1 MIEKTRKL
9 DFSYLLL
16 CPYMMVAYIP
26 RVVHYF
32 QHRYIAPLML
42 VWLVI
47 ALASQR
53 KVQLPPRGQ
62 MSLIAVIVLLG
73 LFDGIGPFFSLFD
86 HGEGLNYGMVSDFVL
101 TVFPLLVFHLSV
113 CNGRH
118 RELRLLVIFGF
129 VCVACSAAMTFSGLQ
144 VVEAGARALAGA
156 SGEGADLD
164 TIGEAVEAGIGTY
177 GHVYGMGLLIFPVLA
192 CTKFMPI
199 PMKVFFTV
207 LMILFLLTAYKAAFS
222 ILLIGIFLAGVLY
235 LITKFGGRPSVLK
248 IVGVVSIIVLV
259 TFVANPKM
267 VSFLQAPLQ
276 SLVGMT
282 SQMEYQSRIDS
293 VIDMVSGDQDSYAA
307 FRADLYWKSWS
318 VFLKHPLFGIGN
330 YYSLNDEM
338 LDTGGH
344 SMVFDT
350 LAVWGIFGLGVFI
363 LIFVYYYRYMQ
374 VMSSVVLGFK
384 WWPAYYIFLLPFSA
398 IAFINPI
405 GGAIVLCDLFLLI
418 PSLVFFFKSRGP
430 VMGGQQGNSYPQ
442 QLRHSA
448 SKVQR
453 PVQAYPPRTPM

>member
-1 MIEKTRKL
+1 MIEKKSKL

-16 CPYMMVAYIP
+16 CPYLMVAYIP
-26 RVVHYF
+26 KVVHYF
-32 QHRYIAPLML
+32 HHRYIAPLML
-42 VWLVI
+42 AWFLI
-47 ALASQR
+47 ALATHR
-53 KVQLPPRGQ
+53 KVQLPPQGQ
-62 MSLIAVIVLLG
+62 MRLIAVIVLLG
-73 LFDGIGPFFSLFD
+73 LFYGLGPFFSLFE
-86 HGEGLNYGMVSDFVL
+86 HGSGLNYGMVSDFVL
-101 TVFPLLVFHLSV
+101 TIFPLLVFHLSV

-129 VCVACSAAMTFSGLQ
+129 VCVACSAAMTLSGLQ
-144 VVEAGARALAGA
+144 VVEAGSRALTGA
-156 SGEGADLD
+156 TGEGADLD
-164 TIGEAVEAGIGTY
+164 TIGDAFDAGIGTY
-177 GHVYGMGLLIFPVLA
+177 GNVYGMGLLIFPLVFCA
-192 CTKFMPI
+192 GFMHL
-199 PMKVFFTV
+199 PMKVFFTGLV
-207 LMILFLLTAYKAAFS
+207 VLFLLTAYKAAFS
-222 ILLIGIFLAGVLY
+222 ILLIGIFLAGILY
-235 LITKFGGRPSVLK
+235 MVTKFGGRPRVLK
-248 IVGVVSIIVLV
+248 IIGVASVIALV

-267 VSFLQAPLQ
+267 AGFLLSPLQ
-276 SLVGMT
+276 SMGGMT

-307 FRADLYWKSWS
+307 IRSELYWKSWR

-330 YYSLNDEM
+330 YYSLDNEM

-363 LIFVYYYRYMQ
+363 LIFVYFYRYMQ

-384 WWPAYYIFLLPFSA
+384 WWPAYYIFLFPFSA

-405 GGAIVLCDLFLLI
+405 GGAIVFSDLFLFI

-442 QLRHSA
+442 QLRQPA